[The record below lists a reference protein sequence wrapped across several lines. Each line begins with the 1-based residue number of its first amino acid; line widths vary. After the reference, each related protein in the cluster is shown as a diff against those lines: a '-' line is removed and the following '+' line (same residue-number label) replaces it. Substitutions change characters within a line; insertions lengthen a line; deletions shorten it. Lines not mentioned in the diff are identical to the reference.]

1 MGYKTE
7 SEFEAHSKLSFPR
20 LIYEKYRSDTAF
32 ETFPAPLMTLE
43 IDIQLPS
50 PSPISHSPPTTSTSL
65 KCTVYIPSKTGP
77 LPEPAAASLVSVIN
91 DAFRC
96 LCDIPGGLGMFP
108 AWRTRLPGGISQLYN
123 EVGKGWLLVWTLDGM
138 PVGTAAIRSI
148 GRGWAR
154 VPTQEE
160 AHAERL
166 LDVPMNCENYVITE
180 KGKTFLSQLEQEAG
194 IMSLYELSLVT
205 VDPRLK
211 GKGVGSS
218 MLRAVEEFVNA
229 IDLSK
234 GSFWV
239 VEEEKLGR
247 TEKLGGTEK
256 KMLVAFVV
264 NGTGNETWYGKRG
277 YENVAIV
284 HKDCGY
290 WDCRLEKGFDLLTMF
305 KEL

>member
-1 MGYKTE
+1 M
-7 SEFEAHSKLSFPR
+7 
-20 LIYEKYRSDTAF
+20 
-32 ETFPAPLMTLE
+32 TFD
-43 IDIQLPS
+43 IDIQLPP
-50 PSPISHSPPTTSTSL
+50 PSPISPSSPASSASL

-96 LCDIPGGLGMFP
+96 FSDIPGGLGIFP
-108 AWRTRLPGGISQLYN
+108 AWRTRLPGGISQLHN

-148 GRGWAR
+148 GRGWVR

-160 AHAERL
+160 AQAEWL
-166 LDVPMNCENYVITE
+166 LDAPMNCENYVLTE
-180 KGKTFLSQLEQEAG
+180 KGKSFLSQLEQESG

-211 GKGVGSS
+211 GTGVGSS
-218 MLRAVEEFVNA
+218 ILRAVEEFLRA
-229 IDLSK
+229 IDVSK

-239 VEEEKLGR
+239 GGE
-247 TEKLGGTEK
+247 EKLGGTEK
-256 KMLVAFVV
+256 KILVAFVI
-264 NGTGNETWYGKRG
+264 NGTGNETWYGKKG
-277 YENVAIV
+277 YENVAIM

-290 WDCRLEKGFDLLTMF
+290 WDCQLEKGFDLLTMF